1 MTKKEKG
8 RLWDGRSRPATDKY
22 KENFIFKEKTLSEQL
37 QEGFE
42 KERMGLPKKLT
53 EQQMKFA
60 YELVTNEGRKTAT
73 ECAVD
78 AGFAKD
84 SARQYASKLQNPKL
98 YPLVVKYIG
107 ELREEWQKKY
117 EVTYEKHIAELGQI
131 RKEAL
136 KKGAWSAAV
145 NAEVARGK
153 AAGLYIEQKIIRTG
167 KLEDLT
173 TEELESRMKKIIDD
187 YSPILEDVPFEERK
201 DKVKS
206 KQESQKDSLHLSDAS
221 DGKTFLS
228 KIIHHHLHNANVQTL
243 CLFL

>member
-1 MTKKEKG
+1 
-8 RLWDGRSRPATDKY
+8 
-22 KENFIFKEKTLSEQL
+22 
-37 QEGFE
+37 
-42 KERMGLPKKLT
+42 MGLPKKLT
-53 EQQMKFA
+53 DQQMKFA

-84 SARQYASKLQNPKL
+84 SARSYASKLQNPKL

-117 EVTYEKHIAELGQI
+117 EVTYEKHISELGKI
-131 RKEAL
+131 RQEAL

-173 TEELESRMKKIIDD
+173 TEELEQRMKQIMDD
-187 YSPILEDVPFEERK
+187 YSPILEGVEVQELK
-201 DKVKS
+201 DKVLNSPKNVSESDPSKS
-206 KQESQKDSLHLSDAS
+206 
-221 DGKTFLS
+221 
-228 KIIHHHLHNANVQTL
+228 N
-243 CLFL
+243 